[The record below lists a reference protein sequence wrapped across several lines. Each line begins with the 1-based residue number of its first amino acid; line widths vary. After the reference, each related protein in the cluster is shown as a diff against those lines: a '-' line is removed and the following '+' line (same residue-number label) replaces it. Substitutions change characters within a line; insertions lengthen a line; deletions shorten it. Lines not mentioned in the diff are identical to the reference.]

1 MSRIAFMFPGQG
13 AQYKGM
19 HHELVNDSLCREMIA
34 RANDILK
41 YDYATFCVQSDNK
54 ELLHNPLAQVTLMI
68 TSYLWYLKTTA
79 ANIIPHF
86 VAGHSLGEFTALLSA
101 GVLEFEEAL
110 LMVKSRGEIFHSIV
124 ESGEGRMVAI
134 ETGDASIL
142 FASVSELSAQN
153 VPVYISAR
161 NSSTQFV
168 VSGTATAVSRLS
180 EMLKSSEVT
189 VVPLKVHAPF
199 HSPLLTAIAD
209 EFRPVIDHAR
219 FVKGRYKIVSSV
231 SGDVVNIPA
240 EHRDLLR
247 QQMTGEIRWQAAINN
262 LISSGV
268 TVFVEPGPGQ
278 ILSGFLKRGKVRSK
292 IISIDSE
299 KALGNAVADLGNNIM
314 HIDTFLSEIITK
326 LVALRNRNADIMS
339 YQENFVRVYRDLVTL
354 QESLEKDHRLPTRSE
369 RVLANQ
375 MFGKALDGKLVIPS
389 EKEKY
394 LEAISSCYPILE
406 L

>member
-1 MSRIAFMFPGQG
+1 
-13 AQYKGM
+13 
-19 HHELVNDSLCREMIA
+19 
-34 RANDILK
+34 
-41 YDYATFCVQSDNK
+41 
-54 ELLHNPLAQVTLMI
+54 
-68 TSYLWYLKTTA
+68 
-79 ANIIPHF
+79 
-86 VAGHSLGEFTALLSA
+86 
-101 GVLEFEEAL
+101 
-110 LMVKSRGEIFHSIV
+110 
-124 ESGEGRMVAI
+124 
-134 ETGDASIL
+134 
-142 FASVSELSAQN
+142 
-153 VPVYISAR
+153 
-161 NSSTQFV
+161 
-168 VSGTATAVSRLS
+168 
-180 EMLKSSEVT
+180 
-189 VVPLKVHAPF
+189 
-199 HSPLLTAIAD
+199 
-209 EFRPVIDHAR
+209 
-219 FVKGRYKIVSSV
+219 
-231 SGDVVNIPA
+231 
-240 EHRDLLR
+240 R